1 MSGEILDAGQ
11 KWMYIQN
18 STDGFSIRSE
28 KLEKPQRALLHYD
41 DKA

>member
-11 KWMYIQN
+11 KWTYTQN
-18 STDGFSIRSE
+18 STDRFSIRSE
-28 KLEKPQRALLHYD
+28 QLEKPQRALLHYD